1 MSELLLTSP
10 VVPDTEATDEMKEI
24 DFQPA
29 LFAEEKHDSDSGNDL
44 SSSSLDS
51 QCSATISTDV
61 PTIDILPTE
70 VFNSTPKKEC
80 PPNVNTLDL
89 SQSPAD
95 EGEVTASDRSNIQEE
110 VKENGTSDRNKIQ
123 EEVKENGTSDRNN
136 IQEEV
141 KENGTVNS
149 PETPQ
154 EESKPSEEKKT
165 LEVELN
171 KCIEEFRKIKIP
183 VEFPN
188 KKRNWQND
196 LLRKYQL

>member
-123 EEVKENGTSDRNN
+123 EEVKENGT
-136 IQEEV
+136 
-141 KENGTVNS
+141 VNS